1 MSRWPAWAG
10 NQSSIWC
17 EEECSAVDDQWSLI
31 INVNHLEN
39 FVFQDELMIDDS
51 ASSPFLQE
59 SDHDLCSR
67 LGTPS
72 TGWHKGGGMTFSNWG
87 EGVPDLGKIPTFTRF
102 FYKVPYRELF
112 VQTRYP
118 TCYCQTPMISQH
130 QSITTMPHI
139 HHPRRHL
146 WPLRNLISVTRKH
159 DLTNKKKTRKTN
171 TNTFKKHFKRGF
183 LVVEEYYLLR
193 EVVKLLP
200 FLTIENLKA
209 LQSRTKKTS
218 NNGFKALYWF
228 SFQLSI
234 WSMVTE

>member
-1 MSRWPAWAG
+1 M
-10 NQSSIWC
+10 
-17 EEECSAVDDQWSLI
+17 
-31 INVNHLEN
+31 
-39 FVFQDELMIDDS
+39 
-51 ASSPFLQE
+51 
-59 SDHDLCSR
+59 
-67 LGTPS
+67 
-72 TGWHKGGGMTFSNWG
+72 
-87 EGVPDLGKIPTFTRF
+87 
-102 FYKVPYRELF
+102 
-112 VQTRYP
+112 
-118 TCYCQTPMISQH
+118 
-130 QSITTMPHI
+130 
-139 HHPRRHL
+139 RHL
-146 WPLRNLISVTRKH
+146 IRAKRKH
-159 DLTNKKKTRKTN
+159 DLTNKKTTRKTN